1 LEEEQKLKDS
11 LFCCFIRKNKVLDKM
26 LLDMNILSTTS
37 VIHVSLVVSLIG
49 GGNWRSWRKPPTSD
63 MLDKF

>member
-1 LEEEQKLKDS
+1 
-11 LFCCFIRKNKVLDKM
+11 M

-37 VIHVSLVVSLIG
+37 VIHVFLVVSLIS
-49 GGNWRSWRKPPTSD
+49 GGNWRSRRKPPTSD

>member
-1 LEEEQKLKDS
+1 
-11 LFCCFIRKNKVLDKM
+11 M

-37 VIHVSLVVSLIG
+37 VIHVLLVVSLIG
-49 GGNWRSWRKPPTSD
+49 GGNWRSRRKSPICD